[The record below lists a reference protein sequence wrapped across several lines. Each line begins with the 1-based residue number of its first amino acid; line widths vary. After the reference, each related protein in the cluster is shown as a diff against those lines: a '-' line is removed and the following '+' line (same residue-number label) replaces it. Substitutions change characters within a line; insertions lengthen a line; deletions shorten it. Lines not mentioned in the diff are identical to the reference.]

1 MVVAVSCERHLVG
14 KNSLWPTSVFFFPL
28 LILLCMLLKVLNNY
42 TLRIF
47 AMKFR
52 GKSISFCIRGDPTHK
67 TAKTASC
74 QVSSQVWWGKIGRY
88 FVVLSQLGLWK
99 TAQFM

>member
-1 MVVAVSCERHLVG
+1 MAYVSI
-14 KNSLWPTSVFFFPL
+14 FFFTIDLTLHAFCL
-28 LILLCMLLKVLNNY
+28 LGMLLKVLNNY